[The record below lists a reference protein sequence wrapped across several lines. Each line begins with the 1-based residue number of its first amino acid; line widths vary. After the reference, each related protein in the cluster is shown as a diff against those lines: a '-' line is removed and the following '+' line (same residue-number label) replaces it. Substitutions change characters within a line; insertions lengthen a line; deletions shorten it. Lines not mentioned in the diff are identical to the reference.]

1 MSRGHSVNKTHI
13 QCNNCKKL
21 YFRLFDTCP
30 WCNEKRT
37 SSINKEYKTNES
49 AEVDLVLGTKV
60 DCDVDSG
67 MANTLY
73 ITDKYGEVT
82 TITGNSALVGK
93 GRNCEL
99 RISDNTLVARIHAG
113 FSYHNGDWYICDL
126 NSTNGTNHNGLKL
139 LATRKHKLSANDKI
153 SFANS
158 EYVVLET
165 EGRKQLKKSIYE
177 VRRRARKKAAEI
189 KHCASE
195 KDDKILKTINDL
207 IFDDFCFI
215 KIDIELAFQI
225 LTFLDYSKEDTQKL
239 YMELVNSSTSLL
251 HKGRYTLMEPK

>member
-37 SSINKEYKTNES
+37 SSIDKEYKTNES
-49 AEVDLVLGTKV
+49 AEVDLVSGSKV
-60 DCDVDSG
+60 DCDVDSVI
-67 MANTLY
+67 ANTLY
-73 ITDKYGEVT
+73 ITDKYGEMI
-82 TITGNSALVGK
+82 TITGKSALVGK
-93 GRNCEL
+93 GINCEL

-113 FSYHNGDWYICDL
+113 LSYHNGDWYICDL
-126 NSTNGTNHNGLKL
+126 NSTNGTYHNGIKL
-139 LATRKHKLSANDKI
+139 PATRKYKLSVNDKI

-158 EYVVLET
+158 EYVILET
-165 EGRKQLKKSIYE
+165 EDRKQLKKRIYE
-177 VRRRARKKAAEI
+177 VRRRVREKTAEI

-195 KDDKILKTINDL
+195 KDDKILKIINDL

-225 LTFLDYSKEDTQKL
+225 LSFLGYSKKDAQKL
-239 YMELVNSSTSLL
+239 YLELVNSSTSLL
-251 HKGRYTLMEPK
+251 HKGRYTLIEPK